1 MYRAFF
7 GLGEAPFR
15 ITPDPRFLHHGT
27 SVEAALQ
34 ALTTGILERAGLLV
48 LVGEVGTGKT
58 TLVRQLL
65 DSLPAEVHSV
75 LVMHPT
81 VGFEEILDHLLLEF
95 GVPVQGGG
103 RDALLERLSEF
114 LREHTYA
121 GGNSV
126 VFFDEAQALKD
137 ETLDAVPA
145 LLDLAG
151 PEGRP
156 ALQVVLAGQPELEAR
171 LASRAH
177 ATLRARVAVT
187 ARLGPLPPDEVASY
201 VRARLAHAQAQDLD
215 LFTPEALARVA
226 ALSGGIPRIIN
237 VLCEAALV
245 AAFADG
251 QRPIGR
257 STIDTVWADYAPL
270 HRPEGTPM
278 PRPPA
283 EPIEIE
289 PAGEAAPQVAAGRR
303 RIAFAAAGVAAASA
317 LALLAIRPWRSPPPP
332 APVPPAPPTTAPT
345 VPPPPPV
352 ASPPPAIPGPEAAP
366 LSAKSVEAPPSAS
379 EALAL
384 VDRFWRAYEAR
395 DRDGVRALF
404 APEAVPT
411 GDVLNVDPL
420 GGGALV
426 TPAPEVE
433 AKPAGDRVTVR
444 VSFQLNTH
452 DQRGRPVR
460 RQGVAT
466 WQIARRDGEP
476 RIVALEAETT
486 PAPRR

>member
-15 ITPDPRFLHHGT
+15 ITPDPRFLHHGVA
-27 SVEAALQ
+27 VEAALQ
-34 ALTTGILERAGLLV
+34 ALTTGIVERAGLLV
-48 LVGEVGTGKT
+48 LIGEVGTGKT

-65 DSLPAEVHSV
+65 DSLPAEVRSV

-81 VGFEEILDHLLLEF
+81 VAFEEILDHVLLEL
-95 GVPVQGGG
+95 GIPVQGGG
-103 RDALLERLSEF
+103 RDALLERLAEF
-114 LREHTYA
+114 LREHVYA
-121 GGNSV
+121 GGNTV
-126 VFFDEAQALKD
+126 VFFDEAQALQD
-137 ETLDAVPA
+137 ATLDALPA

-151 PEGRP
+151 AGGHP
-156 ALQVVLAGQPELEAR
+156 ALQIVLAGQPELETR

-201 VRARLAHAQAQDLD
+201 VRARLAHAQAQDLEI
-215 LFTPEALARVA
+215 FTPEALARVA

-257 STIDTVWADYAPL
+257 PTIETVWADYAPL

-278 PRPPA
+278 PRPPT
-283 EPIEIE
+283 EPIDLE
-289 PAGEAAPQVAAGRR
+289 PAVETAPRPAPGWQRMALVAAG
-303 RIAFAAAGVAAASA
+303 VTAASL
-317 LALLAIRPWRSPPPP
+317 LALLAIRPWHSPPPP
-332 APVPPAPPTTAPT
+332 APPPATAPA
-345 VPPPPPV
+345 VPPPPPPV
-352 ASPPPAIPGPEAAP
+352 ASPEPPAPEPGPPPRSTKTA
-366 LSAKSVEAPPSAS
+366 EAPPSAS

-404 APEAVPT
+404 APDAVPA

-420 GGGALV
+420 GSGALV

-444 VSFQLNTH
+444 VPFQLNTK